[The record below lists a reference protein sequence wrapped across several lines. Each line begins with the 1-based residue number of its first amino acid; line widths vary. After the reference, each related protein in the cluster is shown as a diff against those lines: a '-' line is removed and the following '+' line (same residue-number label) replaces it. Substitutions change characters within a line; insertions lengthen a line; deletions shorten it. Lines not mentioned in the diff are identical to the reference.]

1 MNKLNIYGDSRINE
15 KGSFG
20 CDISS
25 QRLDDLD
32 KDAIQYVLLIHKK
45 ELNCIDLGCGEGKVG
60 IIMSMIGA
68 NVVLIDKVNIAEKIE
83 PIANNFNLNLKFV
96 NKDARELQLND
107 SPIPID
113 VCYSQRFIHYLK
125 WSESVKLISILSDK
139 MIKGSMFFISAS
151 GLNSELGNGYRHK
164 DKPIKKRFFNLD
176 DKIADKHNIK
186 EPVCLY
192 AEDDLKNLI
201 TPAGFKAISVKT
213 SEFGNIK
220 GIFKKIK

>member
-1 MNKLNIYGDSRINE
+1 MMETLNIYGDSRINE

-32 KDAIQYVLLIHKK
+32 KEAIQCILLLHRKD
-45 ELNCIDLGCGEGKVG
+45 LNCIDLGCGEGKVG

-83 PIANNFNLNLKFV
+83 PIAGNFNLNLKFV
-96 NKDARELQLND
+96 NKDARELQKKDL
-107 SPIPID
+107 PRPLD

-125 WSESVKLISILSDK
+125 FSEAEKLINLLSK
-139 MIKGSMFFISAS
+139 NMTKGSIFFISAS
-151 GLNSELGNGYRHK
+151 GLNSELGQGYA
-164 DKPIKKRFFNLD
+164 DKNKPVTKRFATLS
-176 DKIADKHNIK
+176 KKLAEKHNII

-192 AEDDLKNLI
+192 TEQDLENLI
-201 TPAGFKAISVKT
+201 TRFGFKVRSLK
-213 SEFGNIK
+213 SSDFGNIK
-220 GIFKKIK
+220 GIFEKI